1 MAMTETTAHSAPHTS
16 ETEMS
21 NTEALDAMY
30 RAFNAGDLE
39 GTLEYWHTDCEWR
52 PAFGPRLLGA
62 NAYFGHEGFRKYW
75 HEVGETL
82 DGYRVVPAG
91 YDEFGDEVI
100 CRNTTAGRGRSSR
113 VEVTQRFAIHYTMRD
128 GKIARGQTYADLGEA
143 MSAVSATLAEKAEP
157 SASTEAAGDQP
168 RRVGQVTAS
177 FLVVDDHAGFRAQ
190 ARAVL
195 EAAGYKVV
203 GEAEDA
209 AGAVTQAR
217 ALHPDAILLDVQLPD
232 GDGFSVA
239 AELGG
244 DPDPPRIVLI
254 SSREASDY
262 GSRLDG
268 NGMVGFI
275 HKPDLSRARLVELVG
290 APE

>member
-1 MAMTETTAHSAPHTS
+1 
-16 ETEMS
+16 MS
-21 NTEALDAMY
+21 NTEILDAMY
-30 RAFNAGDLE
+30 RAFNAGDIE
-39 GTLEYWHTDCEWR
+39 GALEYWHTDCEWR

-75 HEVGETL
+75 REVGETL
-82 DGYRVVPAG
+82 DGYRVVPSG
-91 YDEFGDEVI
+91 YHEFGDEVI
-100 CRNTTAGRGRSSR
+100 CRNKTAGRGRSSQ
-113 VEVTQRFAIHYTMRD
+113 VEVSQRFAIHYTMRD
-128 GKIARGQTYADLGEA
+128 GRIARGQTYADLGEA
-143 MSAVSATLAEKAEP
+143 MSAVSAALANGAEP

-168 RRVGQVTAS
+168 RKVGRVTAS

-195 EAAGYKVV
+195 EASGYKVV

-209 AGAVTQAR
+209 AGALAQAR

-244 DPDPPRIVLI
+244 DPDPPQIVLI